1 MDVHTRLALLI
12 TLAASSAARAAE
24 FHDSLQ
30 AGTACSS
37 KKNQT
42 HFEILDSPAFDG
54 RFNVS
59 KGVCRAYPI
68 NPDEKATLFSVGHC
82 LLQDGQQ
89 FTFMFGGWLNMLTVR
104 FDQNDENQDLFCR

>member
-1 MDVHTRLALLI
+1 MDVHTRLALVI
-12 TLAASSAARAAE
+12 TLVASSVAGASE
-24 FHDSLQ
+24 FHESLQ
-30 AGTACSS
+30 AGKTCSS
-37 KKNQT
+37 EKNQT
-42 HFEILDSPAFDG
+42 RFEILEGPASDG

-104 FDQNDENQDLFCR
+104 FDQNDENHDLFCR